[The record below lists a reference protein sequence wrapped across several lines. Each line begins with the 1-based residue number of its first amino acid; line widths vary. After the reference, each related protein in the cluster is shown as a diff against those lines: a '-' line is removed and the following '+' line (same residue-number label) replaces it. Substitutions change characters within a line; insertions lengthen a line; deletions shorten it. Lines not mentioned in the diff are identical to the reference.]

1 MVLFAKYTSHHAL
14 EPFPLQN
21 VASLIRNYKSHKA
34 YIEKSKT
41 VSEAAKSIRFK
52 ENMHWEDWAPT
63 FLNLLCAIP
72 GRNGVPLSY
81 ICREYDEAA
90 QHDPDMNFME
100 NYINQAPLYGDTI
113 NIDAAEV
120 HIYLIKFTSGNDTA
134 DIKMLPNAASKNE
147 KLDYRALQE
156 HYEGTVMNAINVLK
170 AEDVLKNLFY
180 AGEKKPSM
188 WWDKFE
194 KRLTHAFTI

>member
-1 MVLFAKYTSHHAL
+1 MLRTGREPSL
-14 EPFPLQN
+14 EPFPLKN
-21 VASLIRNYKSHKA
+21 IASLIRNYKSHKA
-34 YIEKSKT
+34 FIEKSKT
-41 VSEAAKSIRFK
+41 VSEVAKPIRFK

-90 QHDPDMNFME
+90 QHDPDMDFME

-156 HYEGTVMNAINVLK
+156 HYEGIGVNAINV
-170 AEDVLKNLFY
+170 
-180 AGEKKPSM
+180 
-188 WWDKFE
+188 
-194 KRLTHAFTI
+194 FTGIEMHLYDIS